1 MSNETIMN
9 STLVAVFKFAFIHL
23 LAFAVI
29 GLLLI
34 FVFIPSW
41 VNSDDIEVPDLVGE
55 SYDHAVTLLY
65 EADLL
70 VADDIEE
77 KASSDIQK
85 GFVLEQSPP
94 ANFKVK
100 RQKPVQ
106 ITLSIGDQ
114 MVEVPDATGKS
125 LKDVEKILRE
135 AGLRRGRV
143 AEVHS
148 DQFAVAGAVIAQ
160 TPLRGSMH
168 QQGAAV
174 HLLLSLGKRSKVLL
188 MPDLRGEPIDEVRSL
203 LKSSGLVIGDETY
216 ASAPEVPQGSIIS
229 HLPVTGE
236 LMHVGQ
242 IVSLEISGSVK
253 TRIDRGRLISLTYR
267 VSEKGELPKHV
278 QLVVEDERRTLTVV
292 DSHYEPGTLIER
304 PPLRV
309 FGEATMTVYENGAEV
324 QKTEL

>member
-1 MSNETIMN
+1 MI
-9 STLVAVFKFAFIHL
+9 I
-23 LAFAVI
+23 AVI
-29 GLLLI
+29 PWS
-34 FVFIPSW
+34 VRSK
-41 VNSDDIEVPDLVGE
+41 DIEVPNLVGE
-55 SYDHAVTLLY
+55 SYDQAVTLLF

-77 KASSDIQK
+77 KASSDIPK

-100 RQKPVQ
+100 RKKPVQ

-114 MVEVPDATGKS
+114 MVEVPDTTGKP

-160 TPLRGSMH
+160 TPLSGSMH

-188 MPDLRGEPIDEVRSL
+188 MPDLRGDPIDEVRAL
-203 LKSSGLVIGDETY
+203 LKSSGLVIGNETY
-216 ASAPEVPQGSIIS
+216 ESAPEIPQGSIIG
-229 HLPVTGE
+229 HLPVAGE
-236 LMHVGQ
+236 LVHVGQ
-242 IVSLEISGSVK
+242 VVSLEISGSVK
-253 TRIDRGRLISLTYR
+253 TQTDRGRLISLRYR
-267 VSEKGELPKHV
+267 VSEEGELPKHV
-278 QLVVEDERRTLTVV
+278 QLVVEDERRSLTVV
-292 DSHYEPGTLIER
+292 DSHYEPGALIER

-309 FGEATMTVYENGAEV
+309 FGEATMTVYENGVEV
-324 QKTEL
+324 QKKEL

>member
-1 MSNETIMN
+1 MN
-9 STLVAVFKFAFIHL
+9 STLVAVFRYASYYL
-23 LAFAVI
+23 GALAVI
-29 GLLLI
+29 GGVVI
-34 FVFIPSW
+34 IAVIPWS
-41 VNSDDIEVPDLVGE
+41 VRSKDIEVPNLVGE
-55 SYDHAVTLLY
+55 SYDQAVTLLF

-77 KASSDIQK
+77 KASSDIPK

-100 RQKPVQ
+100 RKKPVQ

-114 MVEVPDATGKS
+114 MVEVPDTTGKP

-160 TPLRGSMH
+160 TPLSGSMH

-188 MPDLRGEPIDEVRSL
+188 MPDLRGDPADEVRSL

-216 ASAPEVPQGSIIS
+216 ESAPEIPQGSIIS
-229 HLPVTGE
+229 HLPVAGE
-236 LMHVGQ
+236 LVHVGQ
-242 IVSLEISGSVK
+242 VVSLEISGSVK
-253 TRIDRGRLISLTYR
+253 TQTDRGRLISLRYR
-267 VSEKGELPKHV
+267 VSEEGELPKHV
-278 QLVVEDERRTLTVV
+278 QLVVEDERRSLTVV
-292 DSHYEPGTLIER
+292 DSHYEPGALIER

-309 FGEATMTVYENGAEV
+309 FGEATMTVYENGVEV
-324 QKTEL
+324 QKKEL